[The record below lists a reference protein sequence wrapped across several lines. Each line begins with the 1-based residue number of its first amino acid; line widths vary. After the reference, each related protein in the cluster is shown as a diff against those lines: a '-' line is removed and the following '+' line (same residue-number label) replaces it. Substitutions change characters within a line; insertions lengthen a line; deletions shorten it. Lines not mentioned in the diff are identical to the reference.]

1 MTLFSSAEHT
11 HCTCTKILSSL
22 NNLTPPPLLFITLN
36 SPPPGRMTNVALT
49 DSAKNLNK
57 RKLNVL
63 VRRLKCTHLP
73 VMDTGIKGGKADPF
87 VLFASY
93 PKEMLWKKV
102 HANNGNGAWPSTYV
116 IPNNLN
122 PVWKVDFPLIFEHEI
137 DNDGSPSLSGSMLY
151 LTVMDCDYGSG
162 DDAIGTVALNLFDL
176 CSDLNYNNHG
186 SCDMSSPTSA
196 RRKSI
201 FGGRRGSI
209 TVSNNHA
216 VCVQETNIRRPI
228 LRDGKEYGWLECTI
242 TAAYCT
248 EKETRQF
255 QQNSKTISKHR
266 ISIVRH
272 STSSHVSDES
282 NNNNGVLARKYF

>member
-1 MTLFSSAEHT
+1 
-11 HCTCTKILSSL
+11 
-22 NNLTPPPLLFITLN
+22 
-36 SPPPGRMTNVALT
+36 MTNVALT
-49 DSAKNLNK
+49 DSANLNK

-151 LTVMDCDYGSG
+151 LTVMDCDYNSG

-176 CSDLNYNNHG
+176 CSDLNYNNHS
-186 SCDMSSPTSA
+186 SCDMSSPISA

-201 FGGRRGSI
+201 FGGHRRGSSTI
-209 TVSNNHA
+209 SNNQA
-216 VCVQETNIRRPI
+216 IDVQETNIRRPI

-266 ISIVRH
+266 ISIVRR

-282 NNNNGVLARKYF
+282 NNNGVLARKYF